1 MVACFKHS
9 ELKRLDFNIKLG
21 RQYLLGPYFDM
32 CKFVREHLELNFWYE
47 DTRYDGV
54 KAYEITYSCIE
65 SLESIFLN
73 LPSAKKLTIHNLVV
87 FPTVNITVQKNYKAK
102 QKAPIIDHIEINFD
116 LPEEIVESYNQESMY
131 AIHQSSMKTLMDF
144 LFEYGVIDELQ
155 QISIDNEE
163 MVKWTKEF
171 FEGMELD
178 YITINQT

>member
-9 ELKRLDFNIKLG
+9 ELQKLEFNIKLG

-32 CKFVREHLELNFWYE
+32 CKFAREDLELNFWYE
-47 DTRYDGV
+47 DARYDEIQ
-54 KAYEITYSCIE
+54 AYEITHSCIE
-65 SLESIFLN
+65 SLENIFLN
-73 LPSAKKLTIHNLVV
+73 LPSAKNLTINNLVV

-102 QKAPIIDHIEINFD
+102 QKTPIIDHIEINFD

-178 YITINQT
+178 YITINQV